1 MEAFMRNVA
10 WMADTFGPE
19 HLLLITIT
27 CGEFHDGRFVKV
39 KDRHEFQRRLHS
51 FMTAFTRKFQ
61 LGITMRE
68 RHKDQ
73 TMHAHLVAVF
83 DLDIR
88 GNIDW
93 DACFPAKGK
102 DGKPVRKPVYDT
114 ANIALREV
122 WEWLRVNAPNY
133 GFGRCESQPVKGD
146 GQAAGR
152 YCAKY
157 MMKDFQNR
165 TPEDK
170 GARRVSYWGHWRKAP
185 LLPRCKY
192 GPNLPGA
199 VKMRSPPWGCKFGWN
214 KETQGGQIWREMVRQ
229 SVEVLNLDGN
239 KITEDNIAELVGP
252 KWAFRFWNLFTAV
265 VFREDEE
272 GMAPALV
279 DAIKM
284 HNLQVPG
291 RQVALYGVTR
301 LPLWLH
307 VSDLTL
313 EDVRH
318 SKKVL
323 SGKRQAELERE
334 AAWQRVLTQDDFWKG
349 GEQDGIM
356 ANNKRRGSRRVH
368 DRVSATDGWERPVVV
383 ADA

>member
-1 MEAFMRNVA
+1 
-10 WMADTFGPE
+10 
-19 HLLLITIT
+19 
-27 CGEFHDGRFVKV
+27 
-39 KDRHEFQRRLHS
+39 
-51 FMTAFTRKFQ
+51 
-61 LGITMRE
+61 
-68 RHKDQ
+68 
-73 TMHAHLVAVF
+73 
-83 DLDIR
+83 
-88 GNIDW
+88 
-93 DACFPAKGK
+93 
-102 DGKPVRKPVYDT
+102 
-114 ANIALREV
+114 
-122 WEWLRVNAPNY
+122 
-133 GFGRCESQPVKGD
+133 
-146 GQAAGR
+146 
-152 YCAKY
+152 
-157 MMKDFQNR
+157 
-165 TPEDK
+165 
-170 GARRVSYWGHWRKAP
+170 
-185 LLPRCKY
+185 
-192 GPNLPGA
+192 
-199 VKMRSPPWGCKFGWN
+199 MRSPPWGCKFGWN

>member
-1 MEAFMRNVA
+1 MEAFMRNVV
-10 WMADTFGPE
+10 WMAATFGPE
-19 HLLLITIT
+19 RLLLITIT
-27 CGEFHDGRFVKV
+27 CGELHNGRFVKV
-39 KDRHEFQRRLHS
+39 KDRKEFQRRLHS

-68 RHKDQ
+68 RHKDLAL
-73 TMHAHLVAVF
+73 HAHLVAVF
-83 DLDIR
+83 ERDIR
-88 GNIDW
+88 GDIDW
-93 DACFPAKGK
+93 DACFPPKGQ

-114 ANIALREV
+114 ANAALREV
-122 WEWLRVNAPNY
+122 WEWLLVNAPKY

-165 TPEDK
+165 IPEDK
-170 GARRVSYWGHWRKAP
+170 GARRVSYWGHWGKAP
-185 LLPRCKY
+185 PVSRCRY

-199 VKMRSPPWGCKFGWN
+199 GKMTKPPWGCKFGWN
-214 KETQGGQIWREMVRQ
+214 TETQGGQLWREMVRQ
-229 SVEVLNLDGN
+229 AVEVLNLDGN
-239 KITEDNIAELVGP
+239 TITEDNIAEVVGP
-252 KWAFRFWNLFTAV
+252 KWAFRFGNLFPAV

-284 HNLQVPG
+284 HNLQVLA
-291 RQVALYGVTR
+291 RQAAWYGATR
-301 LPLWLH
+301 LPMWLH
-307 VSDLTL
+307 VSELTL

-318 SKKVL
+318 SKKEL
-323 SGKRQAELERE
+323 SGKRRAELERQGE
-334 AAWQRVLTQDDFWKG
+334 WRRLLQQRDFWEG
-349 GEQDGIM
+349 GEQNGSM
-356 ANNKRRGSRRVH
+356 ANNKRRRSRRVH
-368 DRVSATDGWERPVVV
+368 DRMAATDGWERPVVV